1 MTDAKK
7 PDPKKPDPKK
17 KKSAADAM
25 AKPWHEGDP
34 LPVPDVV
41 EKNSDTSWAMFEALQ
56 QGKASDFEATRRS
69 GPVPLAGRGHRATSG
84 GGAALDEAM
93 AETRRN
99 NRVCPQQA
107 FWLRLCQLLQKET
120 GKPPPPPIG
129 PNAWATTPSL
139 TKRVAMR
146 ILVEWAGENNALPP
160 MLAYL
165 RMLPED
171 KWVHMGD

>member
-1 MTDAKK
+1 MKPDAKNPDAKK
-7 PDPKKPDPKK
+7 PEPKK
-17 KKSAADAM
+17 KKSAPDPL

-34 LPVPDVV
+34 VPVPDVV

-56 QGKASDFEATRRS
+56 QGKASDFEPTKRS
-69 GPVPLAGRGHRATSG
+69 GPAPLDGHGGRG
-84 GGAALDEAM
+84 AAAAGLEEVM
-93 AETRRN
+93 FETRRN
-99 NRVCPQQA
+99 NRVCPQHA

-120 GKPPPPPIG
+120 GGSPPPPIG
-129 PNAWATTPSL
+129 SNAWATTPSL